1 MSDVLV
7 IGAGPSGL
15 IAAIYLAK
23 AGADVTVL
31 EAGALA
37 GGICA
42 NRVPVGDLAVPTGP
56 HAFSALDPRVLKEL
70 KLTKALP
77 FAERDLPLT
86 LMRDGETLTL
96 PRDVH
101 ECQRRL
107 AILNETDGARF
118 TAFRREHFA
127 FARAMRALWW
137 EDGDVAD
144 EPVRTRLRRM
154 SVTPA
159 AAFLESAFES
169 DMARA
174 AFAFDA
180 LAANPSAPGSA
191 LVLAWQ
197 AAQEMC
203 GLQGAIAVPAGG
215 PAVLVEALMH
225 AAARAGVTVRLNA
238 EVGKLDL
245 DGEAVRGA
253 VLTSG
258 ETVPGRTIL
267 SSLTRKQTL
276 LGFLPPGAAGFAAA
290 RRIGTAA
297 EVGEAKLV
305 LMLKACPPAFAEPA
319 RYVIGDRLDGVVAAY
334 GEARTGVIPS
344 DLFLEA
350 IVLEPNDPPPQ
361 EPHAV
366 LLSVRIRPVPI
377 AADWK
382 TLAPQLIQTVVRMLA
397 HHAPGL
403 AASITGLGFVPPE
416 PADALCLADMV
427 APWRTRIATP
437 VRGLYLCGASAE
449 PMPCVSGR
457 AARIA
462 AAMVVEDGA
471 AA

>member
-7 IGAGPSGL
+7 IGAGPNGL
-15 IAAIYLAK
+15 VAATYLAK
-23 AGADVTVL
+23 AGANVTVL
-31 EAGALA
+31 EASAMA

-42 NRVPVGDLAVPTGP
+42 NRVAVGDLSVPTGP
-56 HAFSALDPRVLKEL
+56 HAFSALDPRVLKDL
-70 KLTKALP
+70 KLTKRLG
-77 FAERDLPLT
+77 FAERDLALT
-86 LMRDGETLTL
+86 AVRDGETLTL
-96 PRDVH
+96 SRDVH
-101 ECQRRL
+101 ECQRSL
-107 AILNETDGARF
+107 TQFSETDAERF
-118 TAFRREHFA
+118 PAFRREHFA

-137 EDGDVAD
+137 DEGAIAD
-144 EPVRTRLRRM
+144 EAVRTRLRRM

-159 AAFLESAFES
+159 AVFLESAFES
-169 DMARA
+169 DAARA

-191 LVLAWQ
+191 LVLAWA

-203 GLQGAIAVPAGG
+203 GLQGAIAVPVGG
-215 PAVLVEALMH
+215 PAMLVDALLKT
-225 AAARAGVTVRLNA
+225 AATAGVSVRLNA
-238 EVGKLDL
+238 EVAKLEL

-267 SSLTRKQTL
+267 SSLTRKRTL

-290 RRIGTAA
+290 RRIATAA

-305 LMLKACPPAFAEPA
+305 LMLNGRPSRFAQPS
-319 RYVIGDRLDGVVAAY
+319 RYVIGDKLDTAVAAY
-334 GEARTGVIPS
+334 GEARSGVVPS

-350 IVLEPNDPPPQ
+350 VVLEQGEPQ

-382 TLAPQLIQTVVRMLA
+382 TLAPHLVETVVRQLA
-397 HHAPGL
+397 HQAPGL
-403 AASITGLGFVPPE
+403 AASITGVGFVAPE

-427 APWRTRIATP
+427 SPWRTRIATP
-437 VRGLYLCGASAE
+437 VRGLYLCGAAAE

-462 AAMVVEDGA
+462 AAMVVADGVA
-471 AA
+471 P